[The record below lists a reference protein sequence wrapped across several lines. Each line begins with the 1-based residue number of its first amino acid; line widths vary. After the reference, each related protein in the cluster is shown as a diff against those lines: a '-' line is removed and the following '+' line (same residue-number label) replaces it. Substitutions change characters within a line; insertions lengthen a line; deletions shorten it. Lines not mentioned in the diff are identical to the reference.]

1 MPSVQL
7 LHRRHRRVKRDPMPA
22 MQIDYYETLQVS
34 RDADEAALK
43 NAYRKLAMKHH
54 PDRNPGDAQA
64 EAKFKALGEAY
75 ECLKD
80 PQKRAA
86 YDRFGHEAFT
96 QGMSGGGGFGGQ
108 RGHPGDFADIGD
120 IFETIFGS
128 AFGGG
133 AGQARQAQQRRGADL
148 RYDLEIGLEEAFRG
162 KSTEIEIEVSQI
174 CDLCDGTGASPG
186 TAERTCTT
194 CHGQGAVRAKQGLFV
209 VERPCPTCGG
219 RGVVIEDPCGG
230 CRGEGR
236 VDRAQ
241 NLSVDIPPG
250 VDTGTRIRLTGKGEA
265 GQRGAP
271 AGDLYI
277 FVHVRPHTLF
287 QREGTT
293 LATRVPVS
301 FTTAAL
307 GGSVDIPDL
316 DGSTNTVDIPSG
328 IQSGKQLRVRGG
340 GMPVL
345 QGRGRGDL
353 VVEIA
358 VETPTRLTR
367 RQREILDEFR
377 ETETG
382 DECPESRSFFSK
394 LKNAFGT

>member
-1 MPSVQL
+1 MAATS
-7 LHRRHRRVKRDPMPA
+7 
-22 MQIDYYETLQVS
+22 IDYYETLGVS
-34 RDADEAALK
+34 RDADGATLK
-43 NAYRKLAMKHH
+43 SAYRKLAMKWH
-54 PDRNPGDAQA
+54 PDRNPGDAEA
-64 EAKFKALGEAY
+64 EAKFKACNEAY

-96 QGMSGGGGFGGQ
+96 QGMGGGGGFGGGG
-108 RGHPGDFADIGD
+108 RGGQGDFADIGD

-133 AGQARQAQQRRGADL
+133 GGMGGHRQQQRRGADL
-148 RYDLEIGLEEAFRG
+148 RYDMQVSLDEAFHG
-162 KSTEIEIEVSQI
+162 KSTEIEIEVSQS
-174 CDLCDGTGASPG
+174 CETCDGSGAKPG
-186 TAERTCTT
+186 TSERTCNL
-194 CHGQGAVRAKQGLFV
+194 CHGQGTVRAKQGLFV
-209 VERPCPTCGG
+209 VERPCPTCSG
-219 RGVVIEDPCGG
+219 RGQVIEDPCGE

-236 VDRAQ
+236 VDRPQALQ
-241 NLSVDIPPG
+241 VDIPPG
-250 VDTGTRIRLTGKGEA
+250 VDTGTRIRLSGKGEA
-265 GQRGAP
+265 GARGAP

-277 FVHVRPHTLF
+277 FVHVKPHKLF
-287 QREGTT
+287 EREGTT

-316 DGSTNTVDIPSG
+316 DGSTNTIDIPAG
-328 IQSGKQLRVRGG
+328 IQSGKQLRVRGA

-353 VVEIA
+353 VVEIK
-358 VETPTRLTR
+358 VETPTKLSRK
-367 RQREILDEFR
+367 QKEILAEFR

-394 LKNAFGT
+394 LKDAFGA